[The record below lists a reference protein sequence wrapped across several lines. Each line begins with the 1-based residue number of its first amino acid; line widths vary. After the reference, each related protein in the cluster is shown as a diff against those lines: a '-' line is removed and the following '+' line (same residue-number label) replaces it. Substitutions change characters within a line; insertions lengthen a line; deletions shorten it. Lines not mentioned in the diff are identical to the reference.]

1 MKNISVSACVLDLSM
16 GLLLTH
22 LHSYAHTQSTHHIVL
37 TMLATIATISKFAL
51 NLCIL
56 KFN

>member
-16 GLLLTH
+16 GLLLTR
-22 LHSYAHTQSTHHIVL
+22 LHSYAHTQSKQHIVL